1 MEEKQPTLDLAI
13 RDLFKEIPQ
22 GFLKTLTN
30 KQATK
35 FITISLT
42 DVDIRPDFVVELED
56 TNILHVEFQSFN
68 DQSMPFRML
77 IYKALLKSK
86 FKDKTIS
93 QVVLYIGE
101 EKLRMAN
108 SIEDDGLKFWYKL
121 VDVRDIPCQY
131 LMESENLA
139 DKILACLCDVKD
151 PRNYLIRIFT
161 ELSKLPDHDRKRY
174 EKLLKSLLKKRK
186 LLIQTFIKLQ
196 EESAM
201 PISFTWEEIVSD
213 PFFKKGLEEGKLE
226 EAREA
231 LLEDIETKYDKI
243 PEGIKD
249 KVEKINDIQK
259 LKELRKSVIKSNSL
273 DEVIDL
279 FKNI

>member
-22 GFLKTLTN
+22 GFLKALTN

-161 ELSKLPDHDRKRY
+161 ELLKLPDHDRKRY